1 MVIGQE
7 SVGAAKNISGEH
19 RNETEMMNDFAI

>member
-7 SVGAAKNISGEH
+7 SVGVSKIISIKHG
-19 RNETEMMNDFAI
+19 NEIETMNDFAI